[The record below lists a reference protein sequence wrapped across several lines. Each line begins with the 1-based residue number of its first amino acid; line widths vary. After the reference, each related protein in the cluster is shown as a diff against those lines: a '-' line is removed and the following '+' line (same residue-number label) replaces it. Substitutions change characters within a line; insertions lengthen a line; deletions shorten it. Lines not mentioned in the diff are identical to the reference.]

1 MVSSALFLFFV
12 TFQQRF
18 VFCVISRIHA
28 FHSLGGII
36 GLVVK
41 YFVISG
47 IYFFLK
53 SSYLI
58 LSLFSNANC
67 ISNSSHRALIFKRYL
82 SVSLILSINI
92 CFLIHAA
99 IKDTVNDVLI
109 KGQIP
114 DITLSETDN
123 LGEVVEKLCILH
135 IRTWMLEDA
144 AQEATTDEEL
154 GSLKRKIDICF
165 KQKRPRLVQ
174 AINRQVSDAIV
185 NNTSLVEDS
194 VKLYKGVQ

>member
-1 MVSSALFLFFV
+1 MINFGD
-12 TFQQRF
+12 
-18 VFCVISRIHA
+18 VFD
-28 FHSLGGII
+28 
-36 GLVVK
+36 
-41 YFVISG
+41 
-47 IYFFLK
+47 
-53 SSYLI
+53 
-58 LSLFSNANC
+58 
-67 ISNSSHRALIFKRYL
+67 
-82 SVSLILSINI
+82 
-92 CFLIHAA
+92 AA

-109 KGQIP
+109 KGEIP

-135 IRTWMLEDA
+135 IRMWMLEDV

-154 GSLKRKIDICF
+154 GILKRKIDICF

>member
-1 MVSSALFLFFV
+1 MINFGD
-12 TFQQRF
+12 
-18 VFCVISRIHA
+18 VFD
-28 FHSLGGII
+28 
-36 GLVVK
+36 
-41 YFVISG
+41 
-47 IYFFLK
+47 
-53 SSYLI
+53 
-58 LSLFSNANC
+58 
-67 ISNSSHRALIFKRYL
+67 
-82 SVSLILSINI
+82 
-92 CFLIHAA
+92 AA

-109 KGQIP
+109 KGEIP

-154 GSLKRKIDICF
+154 GILKRKIDICF

-174 AINRQVSDAIV
+174 AFNRQVSDSIV

>member
-1 MVSSALFLFFV
+1 MINF
-12 TFQQRF
+12 
-18 VFCVISRIHA
+18 
-28 FHSLGGII
+28 GD
-36 GLVVK
+36 
-41 YFVISG
+41 
-47 IYFFLK
+47 
-53 SSYLI
+53 
-58 LSLFSNANC
+58 
-67 ISNSSHRALIFKRYL
+67 IFD
-82 SVSLILSINI
+82 S
-92 CFLIHAA
+92 A

-109 KGQIP
+109 KGEIP

-154 GSLKRKIDICF
+154 GLLKRKIDICF

-194 VKLYKGVQ
+194 VKLYKGVR